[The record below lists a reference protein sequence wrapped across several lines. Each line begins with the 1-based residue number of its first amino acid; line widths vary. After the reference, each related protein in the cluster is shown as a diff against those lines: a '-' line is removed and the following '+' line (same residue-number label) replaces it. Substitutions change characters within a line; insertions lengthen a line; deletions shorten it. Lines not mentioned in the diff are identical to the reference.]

1 MRNQPGIAAKIS
13 DVTGTKP
20 ALRNYLFKC
29 SNLERGE
36 SMKDPVS
43 IFGCWRGFQFAG
55 SARRPTPGRFQ
66 LPISALLA
74 RIRKLIPEH
83 NDRHYDEIVRGFGVG
98 ALQTP
103 ATPMSDQELSKAI
116 ADFLR
121 DSPSAEA
128 VSRDDLIP
136 HQGFYRAGA
145 DAPVRG
151 P

>member
-1 MRNQPGIAAKIS
+1 MRNQPRIAAKIS

-55 SARRPTPGRFQ
+55 CLAAARRQTPGRFQ

-74 RIRKLIPEH
+74 RIRRLILEH

-103 ATPMSDQELSKAI
+103 ATPMSDQELSRAI

-121 DSPSAEA
+121 DAPSAEA
-128 VSRDDLIP
+128 VSSLGRRFNP
-136 HQGFYRAGA
+136 ASG
-145 DAPVRG
+145 V
-151 P
+151 

>member
-1 MRNQPGIAAKIS
+1 MLA
-13 DVTGTKP
+13 
-20 ALRNYLFKC
+20 
-29 SNLERGE
+29 
-36 SMKDPVS
+36 
-43 IFGCWRGFQFAG
+43 GFSVCGLPG

-121 DSPSAEA
+121 DAPSAEA
-128 VSRDDLIP
+128 VSSLGRRFNP
-136 HQGFYRAGA
+136 ASG
-145 DAPVRG
+145 V
-151 P
+151 